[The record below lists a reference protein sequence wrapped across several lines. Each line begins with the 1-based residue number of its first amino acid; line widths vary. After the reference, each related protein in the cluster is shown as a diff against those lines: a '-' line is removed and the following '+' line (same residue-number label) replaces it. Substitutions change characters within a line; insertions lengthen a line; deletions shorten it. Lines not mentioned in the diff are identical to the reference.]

1 MKQLPKSRIT
11 AVYIIGAVLIAVI
24 GGVLLGI
31 AVRNSNADFSFGGS
45 SKSFFAD
52 LYFIMVPVL
61 CIGCAFADRALYA
74 EWYKSRTTLW
84 RLLRGL
90 AIMLTVVIC
99 YFIGSFAFAQLHS

>member
-1 MKQLPKSRIT
+1 MKQLSKSRIT

-31 AVRNSNADFSFGGS
+31 AVRNADFSFGDS

-52 LYFIMVPVL
+52 LYFVMVPVL

>member
-31 AVRNSNADFSFGGS
+31 AVRNADFSFGGS